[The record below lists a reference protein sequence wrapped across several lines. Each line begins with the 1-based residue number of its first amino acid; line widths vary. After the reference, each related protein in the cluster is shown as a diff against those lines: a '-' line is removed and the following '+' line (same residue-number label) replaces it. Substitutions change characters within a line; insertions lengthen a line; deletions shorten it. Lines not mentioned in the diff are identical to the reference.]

1 VKRYGDKAAL
11 DGFDLTVAAGTVCGL
26 LGPNGAGKTTAVRI
40 LATLLRADGGRAE
53 VAGFDVVRQAHDVRR
68 RIGLSGQEAAVDEIL
83 SGRQNLVLFGR
94 LNRLDKETARR
105 RADELLDQLGL
116 SDTGEKA
123 VKHYSGGMRRR
134 LDLAV
139 TLILAP
145 AVLFLDEPTTG
156 LDPRNRNEV
165 WSAIRRLVAGGT
177 TVLLTTQYL
186 DEADQLADDVVVMDA
201 GRVIADGTPE
211 ELKAQVGGDQLDV
224 VLHDEA
230 DLAGAA
236 EIVGR
241 IAAAQP
247 EIDRELQRVSAP
259 VEERVL
265 ALTEVVRSLAD
276 AGIGVADIG
285 LRRPTLDDVFLR
297 LTGRRTEPDDP
308 GPTDDPDPT
317 RTGTKTDTRT
327 GTRTGTRTDAEPG
340 RPAGTKTGTQTDAEP
355 DAQID
360 THTDTQTDTRT
371 DPEPGT
377 QTGTET
383 GTETGTQTGTETDT
397 ATRTQTGMKTDTPTR
412 TQTDTHSGTGQEV
425 AA

>member
-1 VKRYGDKAAL
+1 MGMSGTGLGADGPAVLAEGLVKRYGGTAAL
-11 DGFDLTVAAGTVCGL
+11 DGFDLAVPAGTVCGL

-40 LATLLRADGGRAE
+40 LTTLLRADGGRAE
-53 VAGFDVVRQAHDVRR
+53 VAGADVATQAHEVRR

-94 LNRLDKETARR
+94 LNRLDRATARR
-105 RADELLDQLGL
+105 RAGELLDQLGL
-116 SDTGEKA
+116 ADTGDKA

-165 WSAIRRLVAGGT
+165 WSALRALVAGGT

-186 DEADQLADDVVVMDA
+186 DEADQLADHVAVMDA
-201 GRVIADGTPE
+201 GRVIAGGTPG

-224 VLHDEA
+224 VLLDGA
-230 DLAGAA
+230 GLAAAAAIVARVAGA
-236 EIVGR
+236 E
-241 IAAAQP
+241 P
-247 EIDRELQRVSAP
+247 EIDLEARRVSAP
-259 VEERVL
+259 VEERVA

-297 LTGRRTEPDDP
+297 LTGRRT
-308 GPTDDPDPT
+308 GPDDPDPT
-317 RTGTKTDTRT
+317 GPQPTDR
-327 GTRTGTRTDAEPG
+327 A
-340 RPAGTKTGTQTDAEP
+340 AA
-355 DAQID
+355 
-360 THTDTQTDTRT
+360 
-371 DPEPGT
+371 
-377 QTGTET
+377 
-383 GTETGTQTGTETDT
+383 
-397 ATRTQTGMKTDTPTR
+397 
-412 TQTDTHSGTGQEV
+412 GQEV